1 MDELLSLRGESP
13 EFQLRADSCACS
25 YFDWSA
31 GAMVTY
37 TPEERV
43 GFVDELTEK
52 TKRIFE
58 LGRSVSKAFVEIG
71 YLLWEIKGKNLIRFA
86 CIRSQT
92 FDDMGDF
99 GFKVFGFQKST
110 TYNLISIVTEF
121 GNGEGGL
128 RKAYQDYS
136 QTQLVCLLPFTG
148 YERKMFTPEAT
159 VAEIKELRAGL
170 KKYPLKEWRGSDF
183 GKTITWRSELERIRK
198 AAAEDA
204 VAEKKEKK
212 EERTRGFLE
221 MLSSAESPEPEI
233 SSLSPQ
239 TEAADVPAEELAEA
253 ASDPPEG
260 KVELRKKL
268 ELKNREE
275 RKKWVEGV
283 FEGASPY
290 WTISELDLKI
300 YRYVFANGAKLY
312 RFNGVTYW
320 EVWST
325 EPGREDTTS
334 KYFITDSKCPKF
346 DMCRARSVNQ
356 VVDWLTE
363 HGKEI

>member
-1 MDELLSLRGESP
+1 MEELLSLRGQAP

-25 YFDWSA
+25 HFDWPRGES
-31 GAMVTY
+31 VLY
-37 TPEERV
+37 TPEERA

-71 YLLWEIKGKNLIRFA
+71 YLLREINNNYLIRFA

-92 FDDMGDF
+92 FEDMGDF

-110 TYNLISIVTEF
+110 TYNLMRVVDTF
-121 GNGEGGL
+121 GDGDGGL
-128 RKAYQDYS
+128 LCQYQDYS
-136 QTQLVCLLPFTG
+136 YTQLVNLLPFTG
-148 YERKMFTPEAT
+148 YERKMFTPEVT

-170 KKYPLKEWRGSDF
+170 KKFPLKEWRGSDF
-183 GKTITWRSELERIRK
+183 GKTITWRSELERVRK
-198 AAAEDA
+198 AAAEEA

-221 MLSSAESPEPEI
+221 MLSSAESSEPEI
-233 SSLSPQ
+233 SSPSPQ
-239 TEAADVPAEELAEA
+239 TEAAEVPAETVTESVPA
-253 ASDPPEG
+253 AVG
-260 KVELRKKL
+260 KNRL

-320 EVWST
+320 EAWST

>member
-1 MDELLSLRGESP
+1 MEELLALQGQPP
-13 EFQLRADSCACS
+13 EFQLCDYAPYHFDLSGCYVHYTSEECAA
-25 YFDWSA
+25 FA
-31 GAMVTY
+31 
-37 TPEERV
+37 EELR
-43 GFVDELTEK
+43 EK

-58 LGRSVSKAFVEIG
+58 LGRLVSKAFVEIG
-71 YLLWEIKGKNLIRFA
+71 YLLWEIRNDRLYLFA
-86 CIRSQT
+86 SIKSQT
-92 FDDMGDF
+92 FDGIEDF
-99 GFKVFGFQKST
+99 AFKVFGFQKST
-110 TYNLISIVTEF
+110 TYNLIRIIEEF
-121 GNGEGGL
+121 GDRMGGL
-128 RKAYQDYS
+128 SEDYRDYS
-136 QTQLVCLLPFTG
+136 YSQLVELAPLQPSQ
-148 YERKMFTPEAT
+148 RIIIKPDAT
-159 VAEIKELRAGL
+159 VSEIREMRKGMKKHPAYYVPNRGKSWREILMWFRERDAEE
-170 KKYPLKEWRGSDF
+170 
-183 GKTITWRSELERIRK
+183 
-198 AAAEDA
+198 A

-221 MLSSAESPEPEI
+221 MLSSAESSEPEI
-233 SSLSPQ
+233 SSPSPQ
-239 TEAADVPAEELAEA
+239 TEAAEVPAETVTESVPA
-253 ASDPPEG
+253 AVG
-260 KVELRKKL
+260 KNRL

-300 YRYVFANGAKLY
+300 YRYVFVNGAKLY

-320 EVWST
+320 EAWST